1 MSDTQEAPKLSLL
14 EQFKQQREAFV
25 QQGGQ
30 LQVQFQQLQ
39 GAIFACDQMI
49 LKIEEEAKQHL
60 VDLAKQ
66 VQGECQDGQVDQ
78 QEQGEAAQE

>member
-1 MSDTQEAPKLSLL
+1 MSEAQEAPKLSLL
-14 EQFKQQREAFV
+14 EQFKQQREAFA

-30 LQVQFQQLQ
+30 LQIQFQQLQ

-49 LKIEEEAKQHL
+49 AKIENDAKEHIE
-60 VDLAKQ
+60 DLAKK